1 MKRKSR
7 IEIDKEI
14 IASVKK
20 EMARPRLAESVRSA
34 LEADAVLA
42 VQVLDVDTARA

>member
-1 MKRKSR
+1 VKKKSR
-7 IEIDKEI
+7 IEVDKEI

-20 EMARPRLAESVRSA
+20 EMEKPRLAESVRNA
-34 LEADAVLA
+34 LEADAMLA

>member
-1 MKRKSR
+1 MKKKSR
-7 IEIDKEI
+7 IEVDKEI

-20 EMARPRLAESVRSA
+20 EMEKPRLAESVRNA
-34 LEADAVLA
+34 LEADAMLA